1 VGAGGSLMISGIGR
15 PRRQRKFSDMGSW
28 CVLFKAIVPA
38 SATVKT
44 QSARRL
50 SSPRQARTDPPRRR
64 VMPRFGPRPGS
75 IGRCGVESGPLAS
88 AVSVGT
94 FEPML
99 ALSRVAS
106 YSK

>member
-1 VGAGGSLMISGIGR
+1 MAALGAERKLGCEAVGFRFAPIAVI
-15 PRRQRKFSDMGSW
+15 RRTADWRLKSTQFQPFS
-28 CVLFKAIVPA
+28 VPA
-38 SATVKT
+38 RTV
-44 QSARRL
+44 AEG
-50 SSPRQARTDPPRRR
+50 A
-64 VMPRFGPRPGS
+64 RFGPRPGS

-94 FEPML
+94 FESML